1 MKRTKEQRLTKFW
14 ENKINP
20 ITGWIE
26 ENRRCEAKT
35 SKVRVI
41 NLCKEG
47 DL

>member
-1 MKRTKEQRLTKFW
+1 MRQNKNYKLKEFW
-14 ENKINP
+14 NYKINP

-47 DL
+47 